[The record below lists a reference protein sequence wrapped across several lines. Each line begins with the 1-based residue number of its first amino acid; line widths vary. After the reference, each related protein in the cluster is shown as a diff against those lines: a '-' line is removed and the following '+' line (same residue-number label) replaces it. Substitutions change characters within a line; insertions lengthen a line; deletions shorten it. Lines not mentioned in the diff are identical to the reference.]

1 MRTILAF
8 LFILTS
14 FGSIASIDI
23 HMLVPTKLTYQE
35 LFDLGIKRVIVES
48 ENGKN
53 NWAIIVYPVKDDKGE
68 TLSEVAVTMQL
79 DGREMLMTVT
89 KSDELPNNIFMRSDI
104 AFVNETNL
112 VVQVNI
118 SYGGRN
124 LIIPNV
130 MELKTI
136 NYSEYEL
143 QYNKPL
149 KQDK

>member
-8 LFILTS
+8 IFILAS
-14 FGSIASIDI
+14 CSSIASMDI
-23 HMLVPTKLTYQE
+23 NMLVPTKLTYQE

-48 ENGKN
+48 DNGKN
-53 NWAIIVYPVKDDKGE
+53 NWAILVYPVKDDKGE
-68 TLSEVAVTMQL
+68 ALSEVAVTMQL
-79 DGREMLMTVT
+79 DGREMLMTIT
-89 KSDELPNNIFMRSDI
+89 KSDELPNNKFMRSDI
-104 AFVNETNL
+104 AFVNENNL
-112 VVQVNI
+112 VVQLNI
-118 SYGGRN
+118 SYGGRD

-130 MELKTI
+130 MDLKTI

>member
-8 LFILTS
+8 SFILAS
-14 FGSIASIDI
+14 FSSIASMDI
-23 HMLVPTKLTYQE
+23 HMLVPTNLTYQE

-68 TLSEVAVTMQL
+68 ALSEVAVTMQL
-79 DGREMLMTVT
+79 DDREMLMTVT
-89 KSDELPNNIFMRSDI
+89 KSDELPNNRFMRSDI
-104 AFVNETNL
+104 AFVNENNL

-118 SYGGRN
+118 SYGGRD
-124 LIIPNV
+124 LVIPNV

-143 QYNKPL
+143 EYNKPL

>member
-8 LFILTS
+8 SFILAS
-14 FGSIASIDI
+14 FSSIASMDI

-79 DGREMLMTVT
+79 DDREMLMTVT
-89 KSDELPNNIFMRSDI
+89 KSDELPNNRFMRSDI
-104 AFVNETNL
+104 AFVNENNL

-118 SYGGRN
+118 SYGGRD
-124 LIIPNV
+124 LVIPNV

>member
-1 MRTILAF
+1 M
-8 LFILTS
+8 
-14 FGSIASIDI
+14 DI

-35 LFDLGIKRVIVES
+35 LFDLGIKRVVVES
-48 ENGKN
+48 KNGKN

-79 DGREMLMTVT
+79 DDREMLMTVT
-89 KSDELPNNIFMRSDI
+89 KSDELPNNRFMRSDI
-104 AFVNETNL
+104 AFVNENNL

-118 SYGGRN
+118 SYGGRD

-130 MELKTI
+130 MELITI

-143 QYNKPL
+143 QYNKPI
-149 KQDK
+149 KQD

>member
-8 LFILTS
+8 SFILAS
-14 FGSIASIDI
+14 FSSIASMDI

-79 DGREMLMTVT
+79 DDREMLMTVT
-89 KSDELPNNIFMRSDI
+89 KSDELPNNRFMRSDI
-104 AFVNETNL
+104 AFVNENNL

-118 SYGGRN
+118 SYGGRD

>member
-8 LFILTS
+8 SFILAS
-14 FGSIASIDI
+14 FSSIASMDI
-23 HMLVPTKLTYQE
+23 HMLVPTKLSYQE

-79 DGREMLMTVT
+79 DDREMLMTVT
-89 KSDELPNNIFMRSDI
+89 KSDELPNNRFMRSDI
-104 AFVNETNL
+104 AFVNENNL

-118 SYGGRN
+118 SYGGRD

-130 MELKTI
+130 MELITI

-143 QYNKPL
+143 QYNK
-149 KQDK
+149 QG